1 MSATDSNK
9 EEGDLIPL
17 SSRII
22 QMCYGSE
29 EYIRSV
35 FGTCNITRQHLA
47 DYYESARSTWTK
59 VPVKWSE
66 SWRNQITP
74 WFRANNM
81 GALDYY
87 FPVGHDAIW
96 FKYEHDAFAF
106 TLKFGIIDKNYHFQ
120 YN

>member
-1 MSATDSNK
+1 MSATDSNQ

-35 FGTCNITRQHLA
+35 FGTENITRKHIA
-47 DYYESARSTWTK
+47 DYYNQAQDTWFK
-59 VPVKWSE
+59 VQVKWSE

-74 WFRANNM
+74 WLRANNI
-81 GALDYY
+81 GSLDYY
-87 FPVGHDAIW
+87 FPIGREAIW
-96 FKYEHDAFAF
+96 FKHEYDAFAF